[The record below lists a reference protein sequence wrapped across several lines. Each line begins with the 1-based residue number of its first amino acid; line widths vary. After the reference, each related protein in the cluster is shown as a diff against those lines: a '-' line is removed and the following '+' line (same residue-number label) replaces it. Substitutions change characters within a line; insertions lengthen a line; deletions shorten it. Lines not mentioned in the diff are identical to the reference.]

1 LQNSIFLFIISLEKA
16 VKIAKVFGVTVDFL
30 FGEGEYS
37 SYDQKSKEF
46 VDGTKKFLEQAE
58 QHLKGDIKLKMQPG
72 LTERP
77 N

>member
-1 LQNSIFLFIISLEKA
+1 MQNSIFLFIISLEKA